1 MRIRSADDGYGEL
14 NIPIDW
20 ALNYAKVSTAVAE
33 QSHRAYCCSLRI
45 KQDEEIAAR
54 HEALRVNT
62 ATVVSTDTRI
72 RLAVASKHRVVLLP
86 KQPMV
91 VLCAGSRAGEIA
103 RGVDMVW
110 AAEDDEDGE
119 YCLHEGV
126 ALMAIDDAD
135 MGVMLSTDDEG
146 ETKLR
151 VCNTGTTP
159 IELEFGVELFQLRP
173 APKDAYEIAHIPDEV
188 RALLS
193 DEHREILLAMTQA
206 SDMSSG
212 TYCARTYRPPNGDVS
227 TPVGRASIAD
237 PAQGVMTNVRR
248 SAGGADLTVEGA
260 GASKQVHFDKHGET
274 GIEDDELGQSQR
286 DRASPTAAPTEQL
299 KTNEKW
305 SKHVGEWSKNVLK
318 TVRETEERQR
328 FRAAQDVCSAD
339 GATAR
344 TRLTMA
350 ENLPIKRDATL
361 HDLLHKRYNVET
373 IAEEVFE

>member
-1 MRIRSADDGYGEL
+1 MEHSRFMQLKKAQPESVGEVVWYKNKQPVSGISELPALMLGQAVITLLQEDRYIKVLVCILQNGDTGKAGILVGNQLMWSDHWGGCVDCDASLMRIRSADDGYGEL

-20 ALNYAKVSTAVAE
+20 ALSYTKVSTAVAE

-62 ATVVSTDTRI
+62 ATVVGTDTRI

-86 KQPMV
+86 KQPTV

-110 AAEDDEDGE
+110 AAEDDENGD

-126 ALMAIDDAD
+126 ALMATDDAD
-135 MGVMLSTDDEG
+135 MGVMLNTDDAG

-206 SDMSSG
+206 SDMTSAA
-212 TYCARTYRPPNGDVS
+212 YCARRFL
-227 TPVGRASIAD
+227 
-237 PAQGVMTNVRR
+237 QKLVR
-248 SAGGADLTVEGA
+248 
-260 GASKQVHFDKHGET
+260 
-274 GIEDDELGQSQR
+274 
-286 DRASPTAAPTEQL
+286 
-299 KTNEKW
+299 
-305 SKHVGEWSKNVLK
+305 
-318 TVRETEERQR
+318 
-328 FRAAQDVCSAD
+328 
-339 GATAR
+339 
-344 TRLTMA
+344 
-350 ENLPIKRDATL
+350 
-361 HDLLHKRYNVET
+361 
-373 IAEEVFE
+373 